1 MEGSIMPTRIGF
13 YFFAGAVLGAL
24 IGIKLPFAAS
34 VESVA
39 GAVIGIVLAFIIDK
53 REQKNTSE

>member
-1 MEGSIMPTRIGF
+1 MPTRIGF